1 MTDALLLGEVI
12 LKVNHGLF
20 SMHIPKLL
28 NVELQTSDENL
39 FLAENLFRPD
49 FMFHNTM
56 NKSLKISSVTKE
68 VIL

>member
-28 NVELQTSDENL
+28 DVELQTSDENL

-49 FMFHNTM
+49 FMFH
-56 NKSLKISSVTKE
+56 E
-68 VIL
+68 YYE